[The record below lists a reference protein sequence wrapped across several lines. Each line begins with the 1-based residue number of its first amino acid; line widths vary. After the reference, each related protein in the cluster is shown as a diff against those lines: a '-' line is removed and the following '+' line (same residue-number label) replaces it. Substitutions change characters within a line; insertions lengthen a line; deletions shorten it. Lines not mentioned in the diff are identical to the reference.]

1 MPVKKTCLSESLQGR
16 RIQLWR
22 FSAGPS
28 ELPLASRAPP
38 CLGGGIWSA
47 CPAPARCPSPPAWAH
62 QPAACGAVRCGA
74 VPSWHLGRCFRRLLL
89 PWRARG
95 RGFYCERSSSLL
107 RFRGSEE
114 AGPGPTAGTLQ
125 TPQKSLAHLGSSWL
139 REGSCRL
146 TDPLVPSPRPP
157 LTAPPA
163 EHPRAKRAPGSY
175 RGAPWPLE
183 GCGPSV
189 RETRI
194 QESLATCCARDG
206 LGAPEERVQLPRRTW

>member
-1 MPVKKTCLSESLQGR
+1 MRCQLKRLVFLRVCREGGYSFGDSQQAPLNYLWLAER
-16 RIQLWR
+16 RLALEVGSGQHAQPLR
-22 FSAGPS
+22 SAPRL
-28 ELPLASRAPP
+28 LPGHSV
-38 CLGGGIWSA
+38 W
-47 CPAPARCPSPPAWAH
+47 
-62 QPAACGAVRCGA
+62 CGAVRFL
-74 VPSWHLGRCFRRLLL
+74 PSTWAAASGGCCCPGEHGD
-89 PWRARG
+89 

-125 TPQKSLAHLGSSWL
+125 TLQKSLAHLGSSWL
-139 REGSCRL
+139 REGSRRL

-206 LGAPEERVQLPRRTW
+206 LGAPEQRVQLPRRTW

>member
-47 CPAPARCPSPPAWAH
+47 RPAPARCPSPPAWAH
-62 QPAACGAVRCGA
+62 QPAACGAVR
-74 VPSWHLGRCFRRLLL
+74 FL
-89 PWRARG
+89 PGTWAAASGGCCCPGEHGG

-139 REGSCRL
+139 REGSLRL

-183 GCGPSV
+183 DCGPSV

-206 LGAPEERVQLPRRTW
+206 LGAPEQRVQLPRRTW